1 MTKKNEPFPEQYQF
15 DLITSDKS
23 RNIAHLGV
31 GTGKTFLMGYISA
44 LFVCNC
50 KNSLGFIGSNTYGQ
64 LSDSTL
70 LRVFDVYEKCFNW
83 VEGRDYVIGIEPPE
97 SFIKHNHTFINNKNK
112 IFYRNGHVQKVAS
125 LDNYKAIDGLEVG
138 YALLDET
145 KDTKEA
151 AVKDT
156 IITRLRQKS
165 ICTINEELDSDFKF
179 IDSESVYSS
188 GNFINPLFIFTSP
201 SREQWL
207 SEMFKFEDYRKEIL
221 QVIGSKDEYF
231 KVSEGNKTIVI
242 GSTYL
247 NPHNPKSYVNDM
259 ISDMSEDRV
268 ALNIYGS
275 PFGKSGAEYYSSY
288 KRETH
293 VKECKLDEISAV
305 HLGFDFNSHPYMTGL
320 VCQIVKGEDERLK
333 VRFLK
338 GYPMKAPNNNIE
350 SVCREF
356 KKDFGEHA
364 LNYGF
369 YYYGD
374 ASGKNTLPIEDY
386 KNYFEI
392 IKIQLYDLINHD
404 SRRLLRQNP
413 RHKTIRIGTVGR
425 RDFLN
430 KCFRGGY
437 GFDIEIDPSCKE
449 LISDLEYIKEDKTGA
464 KLKEKAKIEGVLC
477 EKYGHFS
484 DALDSI
490 LTYVFGD
497 WSKE

>member
-1 MTKKNEPFPEQYQF
+1 MPLEKFQGSIF
-15 DLITSDKS
+15 SSDKS
-23 RNIAHLGV
+23 RNILHCGV
-31 GTGKTFLMGYISA
+31 GTGKTHTMGAIA
-44 LFVCNC
+44 AAFVNNC
-50 KNSLGFIGSNTYGQ
+50 PSSLGLIAANTYGQ

-70 LRVFDVYEKCFNW
+70 VRIFDYWEKEYNW
-83 VEGRDYVIGIEPPE
+83 IEGEAYVIDKNPPD
-97 SFIKHNHTFINNKNK
+97 FFNPHPYTFKSNNNK
-112 IFYRNGHVQKVAS
+112 IFMANGHVITLAS
-125 LDNYKAIDGLEVG
+125 LDNYKAIDGRELG

-145 KDTKEA
+145 KDTREA

-156 IITRLRQKS
+156 IITRLRQKT
-165 ICTINEELDSDFKF
+165 ICINKDKRNFFKF
-179 IDSESVYSS
+179 IDHQDKDSS
-188 GNFINPLFIFTSP
+188 GKYINPLFIFTSP

-207 SEMFKFEDYRKEIL
+207 SEMFNFENYRKEIL
-221 QVIGSKDEYF
+221 QVIGSKSDF
-231 KVSEGNKTIVI
+231 FHVSEGNKTIVI

-247 NPHNPKSYVNDM
+247 NPYNPDSYVKDM
-259 ISDMSEDRV
+259 ILDLSDDRI

-293 VKECKLDEISAV
+293 VKKLNIEEGYPL
-305 HLGFDFNSHPYMTGL
+305 HLAFDFNSHPYMTGL
-320 VCQIVKGEDERLK
+320 VCQIVKGEEERLK

-350 SVCREF
+350 SVCRAFLRDYE
-356 KKDFGEHA
+356 DFC
-364 LNYGF
+364 LRYGF

-392 IKIQLYDLINHD
+392 IKSQLFNVIAED

-413 RHKTIRIGTVGR
+413 RHKTVKVGTIGR

-430 KCFRGGY
+430 KCFKGGF
-437 GFDIEIDPSCKE
+437 GFDIEIDENCKE
-449 LISDLEYIKEDKTGA
+449 LISDLEYLKEDQTGA
-464 KLKEKAKIEGVLC
+464 KLKEKAEIDGVRC

-490 LTYVFGD
+490 LTYLFGD
-497 WSKE
+497 WAKD